1 MGADEIARCK
11 PIYEVIPGWTETT
24 VGVTEMDNTH
34 SAQWSTTAMPGF
46 VVSPEGASAALRGV
60 PAVVQISIHGT
71 WPPWLQA
78 CARETVGA
86 SAPSSITHST
96 SRLSL
101 RS

>member
-1 MGADEIARCK
+1 MRS
-11 PIYEVIPGWTETT
+11 V
-24 VGVTEMDNTH
+24 DNTH

-71 WPPWLQA
+71 WLPWLQA

-96 SRLSL
+96 SRLNL